1 MPLTV
6 NPALMILKILKHFS
20 NFCQVQGVFFATLL
34 FYVVVIPGFLLYLF
48 VKQHIVLQRNKLFMN
63 CAKPKMEGREFHFEQ
78 IPSERN
84 QQFAELQEPRVL
96 WDHLEYV
103 EVIRIHFLK
112 SSCIVWSWICLGWP
126 RLVWGFFRNLAV
138 RNYFFLIIVEFYWR
152 LM

>member
-6 NPALMILKILKHFS
+6 KPALMILKHFS

-34 FYVVVIPGFLLYLF
+34 FYAVIIPGFLLYLF

-84 QQFAELQEPRVL
+84 HQFAELQEG
-96 WDHLEYV
+96 Y
-103 EVIRIHFLK
+103 
-112 SSCIVWSWICLGWP
+112 
-126 RLVWGFFRNLAV
+126 
-138 RNYFFLIIVEFYWR
+138 
-152 LM
+152 